1 MDADKIK
8 NFLKLPKEFLKKL
21 DISLRKVYNIFNEV
35 SDVKRPNF
43 LNKIK
48 QRILNA
54 ENGTVFVAV
63 DFVDLTDRTTVSVC
77 LTRLENENIIQRIL
91 RGVYY
96 KAEYNEFLQEY
107 VVPNPDK
114 VAHAL
119 ARNFGWTIVPCG
131 DTALNILG
139 LSTQVPAAWSYVSD
153 GTYKEYT
160 YDNTTIKFKRTTNK
174 EISKLSHKTALV
186 VQALKSFGKDNIDDS
201 IINKLK
207 NDLTAEEKA
216 TALLEAKAATSW
228 IYEYIKQICKGDEK

>member
-1 MDADKIK
+1 MSVSSSANIIKTRIMNSPDGSVFTTVDFADVIENSRVGVILSRLEEDGVIRRVMRGIYDKPVY
-8 NFLKLPKEFLKKL
+8 NDFLKEYLAPSP
-21 DISLRKVYNIFNEV
+21 SLV
-35 SDVKRPNF
+35 
-43 LNKIK
+43 
-48 QRILNA
+48 A
-54 ENGTVFVAV
+54 E
-63 DFVDLTDRTTVSVC
+63 
-77 LTRLENENIIQRIL
+77 
-91 RGVYY
+91 
-96 KAEYNEFLQEY
+96 
-107 VVPNPDK
+107 
-114 VAHAL
+114 AL

-174 EISKLSHKTALV
+174 EISKLSYKTALI
-186 VQALKSFGKDNIDDS
+186 VQALKALGKDNIDDT

-207 NDLTAEEKA
+207 NDLTNEEKT

>member
-1 MDADKIK
+1 MSVSSSANIIKTRIMNSPEGSVFTSVDFADVTENSRVGVILSRLEEDGIIRRVMRGIYDKPVY
-8 NFLKLPKEFLKKL
+8 NDFLK
-21 DISLRKVYNIFNEV
+21 
-35 SDVKRPNF
+35 
-43 LNKIK
+43 
-48 QRILNA
+48 
-54 ENGTVFVAV
+54 
-63 DFVDLTDRTTVSVC
+63 
-77 LTRLENENIIQRIL
+77 
-91 RGVYY
+91 
-96 KAEYNEFLQEY
+96 EY
-107 VVPNPDK
+107 VAPSPSL
-114 VAHAL
+114 VAEAL

-153 GTYKEYT
+153 GIYKEYT

-174 EISKLSHKTALV
+174 EISKLSYKTALV
-186 VQALKSFGKDNIDDS
+186 VQALKALGKDNIDDT

>member
-1 MDADKIK
+1 M
-8 NFLKLPKEFLKKL
+8 
-21 DISLRKVYNIFNEV
+21 VYNIFIKLLRWIMSV
-35 SDVKRPNF
+35 SSSANI
-43 LNKIK
+43 IK
-48 QRILNA
+48 TRIMNSPD
-54 ENGTVFVAV
+54 GSVFTTV
-63 DFVDLTDRTTVSVC
+63 DFADVIENSRVGVILS
-77 LTRLENENIIQRIL
+77 RLEEDGVIRRVM
-91 RGVYY
+91 RGIYDKPVYNDFLKEY
-96 KAEYNEFLQEY
+96 IAPSPSLVAE
-107 VVPNPDK
+107 
-114 VAHAL
+114 AL

-174 EISKLSHKTALV
+174 EISKLSYKTALI
-186 VQALKSFGKDNIDDS
+186 VQALKALGKDNIDDT

-207 NDLTAEEKA
+207 NDLTDEEKT

>member
-1 MDADKIK
+1 MNSPDGSVFTTVDFADVIENSRVGVILSRLQEDGVIRRVMRGIYDKPVY
-8 NFLKLPKEFLKKL
+8 NDFLKEYIAPSP
-21 DISLRKVYNIFNEV
+21 SLV
-35 SDVKRPNF
+35 
-43 LNKIK
+43 
-48 QRILNA
+48 A
-54 ENGTVFVAV
+54 E
-63 DFVDLTDRTTVSVC
+63 
-77 LTRLENENIIQRIL
+77 
-91 RGVYY
+91 
-96 KAEYNEFLQEY
+96 
-107 VVPNPDK
+107 
-114 VAHAL
+114 AL

-174 EISKLSHKTALV
+174 EISKLSYKTALI
-186 VQALKSFGKDNIDDS
+186 VQALKALGKDNIDDT

-207 NDLTAEEKA
+207 NDLTDEEKT

>member
-1 MDADKIK
+1 MSVSSSANIIKTRIMNSPEGSVFTTVDFADVIENSRVGVILSRLEEDGVIRRVMRGIYDKPVY
-8 NFLKLPKEFLKKL
+8 NDFLKEYLAPSP
-21 DISLRKVYNIFNEV
+21 SL
-35 SDVKRPNF
+35 
-43 LNKIK
+43 
-48 QRILNA
+48 
-54 ENGTVFVAV
+54 
-63 DFVDLTDRTTVSVC
+63 
-77 LTRLENENIIQRIL
+77 
-91 RGVYY
+91 
-96 KAEYNEFLQEY
+96 
-107 VVPNPDK
+107 

-174 EISKLSHKTALV
+174 EISKLSYKTALI
-186 VQALKSFGKDNIDDS
+186 VQALKALGKDNIDDT

-207 NDLTAEEKA
+207 NDLTDEEKT

>member
-1 MDADKIK
+1 MRGIYAKPVYND
-8 NFLKLPKEFLKKL
+8 FLKEYIAPSP
-21 DISLRKVYNIFNEV
+21 SLV
-35 SDVKRPNF
+35 
-43 LNKIK
+43 
-48 QRILNA
+48 A
-54 ENGTVFVAV
+54 E
-63 DFVDLTDRTTVSVC
+63 
-77 LTRLENENIIQRIL
+77 
-91 RGVYY
+91 
-96 KAEYNEFLQEY
+96 
-107 VVPNPDK
+107 
-114 VAHAL
+114 AL

-174 EISKLSHKTALV
+174 EISKLSYKTALI
-186 VQALKSFGKDNIDDS
+186 VQALKALGKDNIDDI

-207 NDLTAEEKA
+207 NDLTDEEKT

>member
-1 MDADKIK
+1 MSVSSSANIIKTRIMNSPDGSVFSTVDFADVIENSRVGVILSRLEEDGVIRRVMRGIYDKPVY
-8 NFLKLPKEFLKKL
+8 NDFLKEYIAPSP
-21 DISLRKVYNIFNEV
+21 SLV
-35 SDVKRPNF
+35 
-43 LNKIK
+43 
-48 QRILNA
+48 A
-54 ENGTVFVAV
+54 E
-63 DFVDLTDRTTVSVC
+63 
-77 LTRLENENIIQRIL
+77 
-91 RGVYY
+91 
-96 KAEYNEFLQEY
+96 
-107 VVPNPDK
+107 
-114 VAHAL
+114 AL

-174 EISKLSHKTALV
+174 EISKLSYKTALV
-186 VQALKSFGKDNIDDS
+186 VQALKALGKDNIDDT

-207 NDLTAEEKA
+207 NDLTDEEKA

>member
-1 MDADKIK
+1 MSVSSSANIIKTRIMNSPDGSVFTTVDFADVIENSRVGVILSRLEEDGVIRRVMRGIYDKPVY
-8 NFLKLPKEFLKKL
+8 NDFLKEYIAPSP
-21 DISLRKVYNIFNEV
+21 SLV
-35 SDVKRPNF
+35 
-43 LNKIK
+43 
-48 QRILNA
+48 A
-54 ENGTVFVAV
+54 E
-63 DFVDLTDRTTVSVC
+63 
-77 LTRLENENIIQRIL
+77 
-91 RGVYY
+91 
-96 KAEYNEFLQEY
+96 
-107 VVPNPDK
+107 
-114 VAHAL
+114 AL

-174 EISKLSHKTALV
+174 EISKLSYKTALI
-186 VQALKSFGKDNIDDS
+186 VQALKALGKDNIDDT

-207 NDLTAEEKA
+207 NDLTDEEKT

>member
-1 MDADKIK
+1 MVGYKIK
-8 NFLKLPKEFLKKL
+8 PTQKILKLQKNFSKTI

-35 SDVKRPNF
+35 SSVKRPNF
-43 LNKIK
+43 LNEIK
-48 QRILNA
+48 QKILNT
-54 ENGTVFVAV
+54 ESGTVFVAV
-63 DFVDLTDRTTVSVC
+63 DFVDITDKTTVSVC

-139 LSTQVPAAWSYVSD
+139 LSTQVSAAWSYVSD

-174 EISKLSHKTALV
+174 EISRLSYKTALV
-186 VQALKSFGKDNIDDS
+186 IQALKALGKDNIDDT
-201 IINKLK
+201 IIIKLK
-207 NDLTAEEKA
+207 NDLTDEEK
-216 TALLEAKAATSW
+216 TTTLLEAKAATSW
-228 IYEYIKQICKGDEK
+228 IYEYIKQICKS

>member
-1 MDADKIK
+1 MSVSSSANIIKTRIMNSPDGSVFTTVDFADVIENSRVGVILSRLEEDGVIRRVMRGIYDKPVY
-8 NFLKLPKEFLKKL
+8 NDFLKEYLAPSP
-21 DISLRKVYNIFNEV
+21 SLV
-35 SDVKRPNF
+35 
-43 LNKIK
+43 
-48 QRILNA
+48 A
-54 ENGTVFVAV
+54 E
-63 DFVDLTDRTTVSVC
+63 
-77 LTRLENENIIQRIL
+77 
-91 RGVYY
+91 
-96 KAEYNEFLQEY
+96 
-107 VVPNPDK
+107 
-114 VAHAL
+114 AL

-174 EISKLSHKTALV
+174 EISKLSYKTALI
-186 VQALKSFGKDNIDDS
+186 VQALKALGKDNIDDT

-207 NDLTAEEKA
+207 NDLTDEEKA